1 MSRVSLQISNYAL
14 IISNDKISS
23 SFQARE
29 EQAFLEMKHR
39 KEEDDL
45 YRRFAKKREDEERR
59 MANEFQ
65 DEWERELQ
73 VRTLLHQN
81 VEH

>member
-1 MSRVSLQISNYAL
+1 
-14 IISNDKISS
+14 
-23 SFQARE
+23 
-29 EQAFLEMKHR
+29 MKHR

-59 MANEFQ
+59 MANEIQ

-73 VRTLLHQN
+73 VSEDFDLLEPSLTLSTFPAIN
-81 VEH
+81 S

>member
-1 MSRVSLQISNYAL
+1 MDRFYQE
-14 IISNDKISS
+14 
-23 SFQARE
+23 RE
-29 EQAFLEMKHR
+29 EQARLEMKHR

-59 MANEFQ
+59 MANEIN

-73 VRTLLHQN
+73 VSVFKADLIFNLDLFP
-81 VEH
+81 VFFCSA

>member
-1 MSRVSLQISNYAL
+1 MSPS
-14 IISNDKISS
+14 
-23 SFQARE
+23 QARE
-29 EQAFLEMKHR
+29 EQAHLEMKHR

-59 MANEFQ
+59 VANEIQ

-73 VRTLLHQN
+73 VRIAKIVFCKAFN
-81 VEH
+81 SFVSF

>member
-1 MSRVSLQISNYAL
+1 LSGLTFISTT
-14 IISNDKISS
+14 SNLDLW
-23 SFQARE
+23 FFLQARE

-45 YRRFAKKREDEERR
+45 YRRFAKKREDEEKR
-59 MANEFQ
+59 MTHEFQ

-73 VRTLLHQN
+73 VSHLSILFSC
-81 VEH
+81 